1 MSQSGV
7 CIWYLIV
14 NEHIFGPTYP
24 PPPKKTKK
32 KKKKIARMRVRS
44 WVLCVKTLWL
54 TQLIQWVSDL
64 MTNGEIDDYKPN
76 FAAGRSAKV

>member
-1 MSQSGV
+1 MTPRRFTMSQSGV

-32 KKKKIARMRVRS
+32 KKKKKSAYAGSILGPLRQNFMAYSTHSMGKR
-44 WVLCVKTLWL
+44 LDD
-54 TQLIQWVSDL
+54 QW
-64 MTNGEIDDYKPN
+64 
-76 FAAGRSAKV
+76 